1 MNRPVH
7 LPDSCHKRVLT
18 VPRAAPRF
26 RLRGRKRPDHSGLG
40 DPSIMKS
47 FAISLVFLGIAPILA
62 VVGTLL
68 GSAGASQLLALPVAL
83 AAMTACLMLV
93 GGLLILEFRR
103 PNAPLA
109 LAA

>member
-1 MNRPVH
+1 
-7 LPDSCHKRVLT
+7 
-18 VPRAAPRF
+18 
-26 RLRGRKRPDHSGLG
+26 
-40 DPSIMKS
+40 MKS
-47 FAISLVFLGIAPILA
+47 FAISLVFLGIATILA

-103 PNAPLA
+103 PNTPLA